1 MCIVALL
8 LKRINWIDWLIGIG
22 CQDMLFISPLSKLI
36 NTIEQIREQANRN
49 KNGMVM
55 PKHIELIYC

>member
-1 MCIVALL
+1 
-8 LKRINWIDWLIGIG
+8 
-22 CQDMLFISPLSKLI
+22 MLFISPLSKLI